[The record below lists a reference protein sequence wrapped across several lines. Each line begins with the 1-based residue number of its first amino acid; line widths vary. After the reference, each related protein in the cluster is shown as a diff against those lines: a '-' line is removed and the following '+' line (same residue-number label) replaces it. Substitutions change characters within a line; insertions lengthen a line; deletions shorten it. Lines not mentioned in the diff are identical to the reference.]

1 MPLNPPAPSLPPP
14 HTQEVPAEVPEPAL
28 GINFARDG
36 MQKKD
41 WLGLVAV
48 HSDAWLMALAF
59 YKGARMDSEERCAE
73 EGWGRGEGKACGS
86 LPQVALS
93 ECRPVGDPTA
103 PSSLRAMPS
112 PPRCPPYPREELF
125 MLINKLPTVYEIIS
139 GRVKAPP
146 LGAAR
151 KPAVPKPPRPPSV
164 REGAGV
170 CVGWLGGGE
179 TPGPRGGS
187 WEREGVTA
195 EARGTHPIFWGVL
208 LLVLW

>member
-1 MPLNPPAPSLPPP
+1 
-14 HTQEVPAEVPEPAL
+14 
-28 GINFARDG
+28 
-36 MQKKD
+36 
-41 WLGLVAV
+41 
-48 HSDAWLMALAF
+48 
-59 YKGARMDSEERCAE
+59 
-73 EGWGRGEGKACGS
+73 
-86 LPQVALS
+86 
-93 ECRPVGDPTA
+93 
-103 PSSLRAMPS
+103 
-112 PPRCPPYPREELF
+112 

-170 CVGWLGGGE
+170 CVGWIWGGE